1 MTTVLIIGVGQ
12 FGTHIAKRME
22 ELRCE
27 VMAVDINED
36 RINEILPHVT
46 NARIGD
52 STNEEFLRS
61 LGVRDYDVCIVAL
74 GSLFQSSLETTSL
87 LKELG
92 AKKVISRAT
101 NDVQMKFLLR
111 NGADE
116 VVYPEKQMALR
127 IATRYASDSILD
139 FIHLDNSYSIYEM
152 KVPKDWYG
160 KTLTQ
165 IDIRKKY
172 RINVLTIKRNNKVFI
187 PSPDTEIKT
196 DDVAF
201 VIGELKD
208 IQKKPTTSPL

>member
-1 MTTVLIIGVGQ
+1 MTTALIIGVGQ
-12 FGTHIAKRME
+12 FGSHVAKRME

-27 VMAVDINED
+27 VMAVDISEEQ
-36 RINEILPHVT
+36 INEILPFVT

-74 GSLFQSSLETTSL
+74 GGLFQSSLETTSL

-139 FIHLDNSYSIYEM
+139 FIHLDNNYSIYEM
-152 KVPKDWYG
+152 KVPKDWFG
-160 KTLTQ
+160 KTLSQ

-172 RINVLTIKRNNKVFI
+172 KINVLTMKRGKNVFI
-187 PSPDTEIKT
+187 PAPDTEIKP

-201 VIGELKD
+201 VIGELRD
-208 IQKKPTTSPL
+208 IQKCFKI

>member
-12 FGTHIAKRME
+12 FGSHIAKRME
-22 ELRCE
+22 ELKCE
-27 VMAVDINED
+27 VMAVDISEE

-74 GSLFQSSLETTSL
+74 GGLFQSSLETTSL

-139 FIHLDNSYSIYEM
+139 FIHLDNNYSIYEM
-152 KVPKDWYG
+152 KVPKDWFG
-160 KTLTQ
+160 KTLSQ

-172 RINVLTIKRNNKVFI
+172 KVNVLTRKRGKNVFI
-187 PSPDTEIKT
+187 PAPDTEIKSG
-196 DDVAF
+196 DVAF
-201 VIGELKD
+201 VIGELRD
-208 IQKKPTTSPL
+208 IQKCFKI

>member
-1 MTTVLIIGVGQ
+1 MTSVLIIGVGQ
-12 FGTHIAKRME
+12 FGSHIAKRME

-27 VMAVDINED
+27 VMAVDISEE

-152 KVPKDWYG
+152 KVPKEWYG
-160 KTLTQ
+160 KTLSQ

-172 RINVLTIKRNNKVFI
+172 RINVLTIKRDKKVFI
-187 PSPDTEIKT
+187 PSPDTEIIT
-196 DDVAF
+196 DDIAF

-208 IQKKPTTSPL
+208 IQKCFKI

>member
-52 STNEEFLRS
+52 STNEELLRS

-208 IQKKPTTSPL
+208 IQKCFKI

>member
-1 MTTVLIIGVGQ
+1 MKSVLIIGAGQ

-36 RINEILPHVT
+36 CINEIMPYVT

-52 STNEEFLRS
+52 GTSEAFLRT
-61 LGVRDYDVCIVAL
+61 LGINDYDVCFVTL
-74 GSLFQSSLETTSL
+74 GRHFQSSLEATSL
-87 LKELG
+87 LSELG

-116 VVYPEKQMALR
+116 VVYPEMQTARR
-127 IATRYASDSILD
+127 IATKYASDNILD
-139 FIHLDNSYSIYEM
+139 FFPLEKDYYIYEL
-152 KVPKDWYG
+152 KIPRAWHGRSIV
-160 KTLTQ
+160 Q
-165 IDIRKKY
+165 IDARKKFN
-172 RINVLTIKRNNKVFI
+172 INILTIKRRGEVLVPTAETVI
-187 PSPDTEIKT
+187 EP

-201 VIGELKD
+201 VLGEFENVQRAINKG
-208 IQKKPTTSPL
+208 K